1 MTAKGTKGQ
10 QMKPLRSNWGW
21 NLLLAVIVVGA
32 VGNLILAI
40 LNLVDWISR

>member
-1 MTAKGTKGQ
+1 
-10 QMKPLRSNWGW
+10 MKAPPSNWGW